1 MSDLVLDRL
10 RRAFLPLRITD
21 GADLCTR
28 DTQRRAAVLL
38 PFIRRETGWHLL
50 FTQRPETM
58 PNHAGQIAFPGG
70 KVEMDESAAEAAL
83 RETEEEVGIPPS
95 AVELIGRLPSFDA
108 SGTFRVT
115 PFAGIVAPDTP
126 IVIDEHE
133 VAEAFEVPLAWLMDP
148 ANHDGRSMEW
158 GGETHTV
165 WYMPYDGPDGMHR
178 NIWGMTAGMT
188 RRVWARGFADAECDA
203 DAA

>member
-1 MSDLVLDRL
+1 MSDPVLDRL
-10 RRAFLPLRITD
+10 LGAFLPLRIDD
-21 GADLCTR
+21 GADLITR

-38 PFIRRETGWHLL
+38 PFIKRPSGWHLL
-50 FTQRPETM
+50 YTQRPETM

-70 KVEMDESAAEAAL
+70 KVELDESAAEAAL

-95 AVELIGRLPSFDA
+95 AVQLIGRLPSFDA

-115 PFAGIVAPDTP
+115 PFAGIVDPGVE
-126 IVIDEHE
+126 IVIDKHE
-133 VAEAFEVPLAWLMDP
+133 VAEAFEVPLSWLMDP
-148 ANHDGRSMEW
+148 RNHEGRPMEW

-165 WYMPYDGPDGMHR
+165 WYMPYDGPDGVHR

-188 RRVWARGFADAECDA
+188 RRVWNRGFRDA